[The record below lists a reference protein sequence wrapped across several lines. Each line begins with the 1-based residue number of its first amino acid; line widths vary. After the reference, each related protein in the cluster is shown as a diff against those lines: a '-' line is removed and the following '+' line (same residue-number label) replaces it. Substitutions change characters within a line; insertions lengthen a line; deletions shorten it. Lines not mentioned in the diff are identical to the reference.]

1 MPLNLVGKIYY
12 SSPDILTVEDGTFS
26 YHRPLAGFII
36 DNRGQFS
43 TAWADSNV
51 VATVYFIAVSDRP
64 GILSPRDTTLHTDL
78 LKSGT
83 VNFLGVTFAAAQAAV
98 RETYGSAVADA
109 MVEQFVSGD

>member
-12 SSPDILTVEDGTFS
+12 SSPDILTVEDGNFS
-26 YHRPLAGFII
+26 YHRPIAGFII
-36 DNRGQFS
+36 DGRGQFS
-43 TAWADSNV
+43 TVWADSNV

-64 GILSPRDTTLHTDL
+64 GSTSPRDAMLHTDL

-83 VNFLGVTFAAAQAAV
+83 VNFLGATFAAAQAAV

-109 MVEQFVSGD
+109 MVDQFVSGD